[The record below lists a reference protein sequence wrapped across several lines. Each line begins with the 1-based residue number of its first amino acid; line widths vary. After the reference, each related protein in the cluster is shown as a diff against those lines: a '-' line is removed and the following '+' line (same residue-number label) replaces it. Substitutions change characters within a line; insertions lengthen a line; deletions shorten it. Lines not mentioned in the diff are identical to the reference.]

1 MFRGRER
8 TGRLG
13 GVVGVLLV
21 VLLALAPPA
30 ALAKLPAYRSPG
42 YRGTTKVPRLRAQ
55 TTPAAKPVELS
66 GAGRFPDVYVDAAGT
81 SHIVWT
87 EDDGDNADVVR
98 YCRLKRGASSCDNPP
113 ESQRLVWTKDYGD
126 GDGPQF
132 NIDQSGPRVVVI
144 GDQLVVLSYR
154 FPTIAAKPDGSD
166 PDKTLL
172 AWVSDNGGT
181 SFSGPAIVGNGEIEG
196 GAIAFGPE
204 DDPTILTMNQTVTL
218 CHSCVQA
225 IRPGQFTSAAG
236 SLGADGTDQAYSGT
250 LALDGSTPVAAF
262 SDLGRTTF
270 VRRWSGAGSSGD
282 PATWSAPF
290 SVPGD
295 EPQLAGGLAGAF
307 LMNQP
312 DFHGPFVVRKLASGS
327 AGRAT
332 TVSDDDD
339 PVLRDLFED
348 PSGRLLAGWVS
359 RDGRRPGVRLRTS
372 TDGRAWAT
380 PQQLLDGASAGQLA
394 IGAADDGGGVVTLNR
409 TGGVNSVGPI
419 AAVAVGPRTP
429 TGRVGLGSLAGGGDA
444 NATSGCEQITFGVV
458 KIQSPSGCFFKGTGR
473 NAGVNVTNGEI
484 DFNGMKIVPD
494 AGARIM
500 IDARNHTLDT
510 TGPVRALLRG
520 GGVGEIVLW
529 HGPLHV
535 ALPDAVEGIPFSF
548 PTDGFHADLK
558 GFGIVGRIDVY
569 LTRGGVRIPVSLKL
583 PPYLGGV
590 TGEAV
595 LLADSR
601 TGLHLDSLVID
612 VEEAL
617 VGPLVIRDLHIG
629 YAGTEERWDGSA
641 TLDLPPQPGGASVAA
656 RVVFIGGDFDSGELV
671 VTPPFPPGIPIGPG
685 VWLSKVGGGVR
696 LSPLALTLIGQF
708 GALPLSP
715 KGPFSVTVDG
725 RATVDFGSPLTFT
738 FDGTGNVVDIALAN
752 AHLLANVDGYATLRA
767 GMQFDLD
774 VVSGSGSMEATF
786 DGPRKQFLAD
796 LHGNVGIAGQDFA
809 DAEALASNIG
819 FAGCYKLLIAS
830 LGFGYTWSTRTPEIM
845 FPSCD
850 LSAYKP
856 TAGGGGGGQGGPVAV
871 GSSFTVRAGTP
882 SVSVQVDGD
891 GGLPQVVLVAPD
903 GQRIEPPIVT
913 PLPTDPTI
921 LSLLRQIGVMA
932 LPVSPTRLTIG
943 IVSPKA
949 GTWRIEPAAGAARS
963 RGGGA
968 HAHAAAIAGVQ
979 VATGLEPP
987 TVSARVG
994 GRGRTRTLAYRATR
1008 RDGLKV
1014 TFLERFRGGTRTI
1027 GSARPAGDGTLSF
1040 STGSLPG
1047 GRRTVIALL
1056 AQDGVPRLQRT
1067 VASYTAPP
1075 PPRPA
1080 RVRGVRIGRAGGGIV
1095 VRWARASGA
1104 EAYLVRV
1111 TIGDGRRV
1119 ARLVGQR
1126 TRSLRVA
1133 RVAKRYAAS
1142 ATVAG
1147 RTRAGRVGPAG
1158 RAASAGRAPRVRSP
1172 PRR

>member
-21 VLLALAPPA
+21 ALLALATPA

-55 TTPAAKPVELS
+55 ATPAAKPVELS

-87 EDDGDNADVVR
+87 EDDGDNPDVVR
-98 YCRLKRGASSCDNPP
+98 YCRLRRGASSCDNPP

-132 NIDQSGPRVVVI
+132 NIDQSGPRVFVI

-154 FPTIAAKPDGSD
+154 FPTIAPKPDGSD

-172 AWVSDNGGT
+172 AWVSDNGGS

-270 VRRWSGAGSSGD
+270 VRRWSGGGSPGD

-295 EPQLAGGLAGAF
+295 EPQLAGGPAGAF

-312 DFHGPFVVRKLASGS
+312 DFHGPWVVRKLASGS

-332 TVSDDDD
+332 TVSDDED
-339 PVLRDLFED
+339 PVLRDLFES
-348 PSGRLLAGWVS
+348 PSGGLLAGWVS
-359 RDGRRPGVRLRTS
+359 TGGRRPGVRLRTS

-394 IGAADDGGGVVTLNR
+394 IGATNDDGGVVTLNR

-419 AAVAVGPRTP
+419 AAVAIGPRTP
-429 TGRVGLGSLAGGGDA
+429 TGRRGLGDLAGGGDP
-444 NATSGCEQITFGVV
+444 NATSGCQQITFGVV
-458 KIQSPSGCFFKGTGR
+458 RIQSPSGCFFKGTGR
-473 NAGVNVTNGEI
+473 NAAVNVTNGEI

-520 GGVGEIVLW
+520 DGVGEIVLW

-535 ALPDAVEGIPFSF
+535 ALPDAVEGVPFSF

-617 VGPLVIRDLHIG
+617 VGPLVIRDLHIE
-629 YAGTEERWDGSA
+629 YAGTEERWEGSA
-641 TLDLPPQPGGASVAA
+641 TLDLPPQPGGASMAA
-656 RVVFIGGDFDSGELV
+656 RVVFVGGGFESGELV
-671 VTPPFPPGIPIGPG
+671 VTPPFPPGIVIGPG
-685 VWLSKVGGGVR
+685 VWLSKVGGGIR
-696 LSPLALTLIGQF
+696 LSPLALTVIGQF

-715 KGPFSVTVDG
+715 RGPFSVTVDG

-738 FDGTGNVVDIALAN
+738 FDGTGNIVDIALAN
-752 AHLLANVDGYATLRA
+752 AHLLANVDGYGTLRA

-796 LHGNVGIAGQDFA
+796 LHGTVGIAGQDFA

-871 GSSFTVRAGTP
+871 GSSFSVRAGTP

-913 PLPTDPTI
+913 PLPTDPAI

-963 RGGGA
+963 RGGA
-968 HAHAAAIAGVQ
+968 RARAAAIAGVQ

-987 TVSARVG
+987 TVSARLRG
-994 GRGRTRTLAYRATR
+994 GGRTRTLAYRATR

-1027 GSARPAGDGTLSF
+1027 ASARPAGDGTLSF

-1056 AQDGVPRLQRT
+1056 SQDGVPRLQRT

-1080 RVRGVRIGRAGGGIV
+1080 RVRGVRIARAGGGIV

-1111 TIGDGRRV
+1111 TTGDGRRA
-1119 ARLVGQR
+1119 ARLVGPR

-1147 RTRAGRVGPAG
+1147 RTRAGRPGPAG
-1158 RAASAGRAPRVRSP
+1158 RAASAGRALRVRA
-1172 PRR
+1172 PRRR